1 MQSFMSCHVTKVS
14 SYIMS
19 PDILSRSY
27 IYIVKPVWAKNR
39 KQFSH
44 TSCRHLSLFFLSAS
58 FDGYQWNHAET
69 PVECITLPS
78 PHHSTL
84 FPCLQTAVFFFFN
97 THAVFFHP
105 GPLSFLITLSIP
117 SQELSGDFHYTLS
130 ELLHMTGDMEENERD
145 RQRDGKW
152 GGTQSSQCRI
162 MSYLLSTTLQL
173 AWRMFD
179 TSFVTATV
187 TLTHRTFRRSKLA
200 QLFTAEWIGSDKGW
214 AVHWIMSLW
223 QYPAPNLLTWC
234 SRVAWA
240 ESVYGWV

>member
-1 MQSFMSCHVTKVS
+1 MQTPFPLFPVS
-14 SYIMS
+14 
-19 PDILSRSY
+19 ILWWLP
-27 IYIVKPVWAKNR
+27 VK
-39 KQFSH
+39 
-44 TSCRHLSLFFLSAS
+44 SCRDTSRVYYFTFPSSLYPLSLPPNS
-58 FDGYQWNHAET
+58 
-69 PVECITLPS
+69 
-78 PHHSTL
+78 
-84 FPCLQTAVFFFFN
+84 CLFFFN

-117 SQELSGDFHYTLS
+117 SRELSGDFHYTLS

-152 GGTQSSQCRI
+152 GGTQSSQWRI

-179 TSFVTATV
+179 TSFVSATV

-223 QYPAPNLLTWC
+223 QYPAPNLLTWR